1 MTPTT
6 RRDFVKTVAAAP
18 VLLAQLNSAA
28 RAANAPADAG
38 RTSAA
43 ASPSDRFDYVVAGAG
58 HNSLVCA
65 AYLSKAGYRV
75 LVLEGQDQIGGGCR
89 TNDKMLAGFQEDWC
103 SSVHGLINRNPLL
116 ARNELQLD
124 QYGYEQMHPD
134 IVLHYPFRDGA
145 SLTVFRNDP
154 DRTAQTIAQVSKQD
168 AATFKRLAALQD
180 AKTPSDANSKTLA
193 AMTGF
198 AVAQQVW
205 HSPYM
210 QAAALSGGKF
220 NGPSG
225 ADLGSGLQAFSMLV
239 HMAGRPIAKGG
250 SGMLT
255 VALGRVIEA
264 NNGVILTNMPVTGI
278 IVEGGRCKGVECADG
293 RQFRAGL
300 GVISTMHVKHVLAM
314 TPRELWGEPVA
325 ESVDL
330 MQPEMAMFQF
340 HYALAEPV
348 SYKAATGGAIV
359 STEASLMEDAASIF
373 VLSGDDARGELHIDD
388 YPLQITH
395 PSVFDTGRVPPGRGL
410 VKIEGA
416 MPYALKQGPEHW
428 DEIKEE
434 VAAAVM
440 ARYMAVTANI
450 TPDKILAKMLFSPL
464 DIERK
469 NASMWRGSVHGFDN
483 RPGNFA
489 PYRLPI
495 PGLYQTGDC
504 TSPGG
509 GISGFPGR
517 NAAELILRDQGRDIG
532 QIVAAAAA
540 TR

>member
-1 MTPTT
+1 MMSTT
-6 RRDFVKTVAAAP
+6 RRHFVKAAS
-18 VLLAQLNSAA
+18 L
-28 RAANAPADAG
+28 APALM
-38 RTSAA
+38 SALGKSA
-43 ASPSDRFDYVVAGAG
+43 QAESGAPQRPRLSTTVLYDYVVAGAG
-58 HNSLVCA
+58 HNSLICA

-75 LVLEGQDQIGGGCR
+75 LVLEAEDQIGGGCR
-89 TNDKMLAGFQEDWC
+89 TNDNMLAGFHEDWC
-103 SSVHGLINRNPLL
+103 SSVHGLINNNPVL

-124 QYGYEQMHPD
+124 RYGYEQMHPD
-134 IVLHYPFRDGA
+134 VVLHYPFLDGA
-145 SLTVFRNDP
+145 SLTVFKNDP
-154 DRTAQTIAQVSKQD
+154 DRTAETIAQVSKQD
-168 AATFKRLAALQD
+168 AVTFKRLAALQA
-180 AKTPSDANSKTLA
+180 AKTSFELKSKTLA
-193 AMTGF
+193 AMTGY
-198 AVAQQVW
+198 AVAKQLWQ
-205 HSPYM
+205 SPYM

-220 NGPSG
+220 NGPMG
-225 ADLGSGLQAFSMLV
+225 AELGPGLQAFSMLG
-239 HMAGRPIAKGG
+239 HMEGRAIAKGG

-264 NNGVILTNMPVTGI
+264 HNGVILTKMPVTGI
-278 IVEGGRCKGVECADG
+278 IIEGGECRGVECADG
-293 RQFRAGL
+293 QQFRAGS

-314 TPRELWGEPVA
+314 TPRELWDDALAG
-325 ESVDL
+325 SVDL

-348 SYKAATGGAIV
+348 RYKLATGGTIQ
-359 STEASLMEDAASIF
+359 STEASLMEDPASIF
-373 VLSGDDARGELHIDD
+373 VLNGDDAQGELHLDD

-410 VKIEGA
+410 VKIEGT

-428 DEIKEE
+428 DEIKED
-434 VAAAVM
+434 VAAAIM
-440 ARYMAVTANI
+440 ARYMAHTANI
-450 TPDKILAKMLFSPL
+450 TADKILAKMLFSPL
-464 DIERK
+464 DTERK

-517 NAAELILRDQGRDIG
+517 NAAELILRDQGRDI
-532 QIVAAAAA
+532 QQVVNAANQL
-540 TR
+540 

>member
-1 MTPTT
+1 MMSTT
-6 RRDFVKTVAAAP
+6 RRHFVKAAAAAP
-18 VLLAQLNSAA
+18 ALMSVLSKGVLAEASAA
-28 RAANAPADAG
+28 QSPRPPAAELH
-38 RTSAA
+38 
-43 ASPSDRFDYVVAGAG
+43 DYVVAGAG
-58 HNSLVCA
+58 HNSLICA

-75 LVLEGQDQIGGGCR
+75 LVLEAQDQIGGGCR
-89 TNDKMLAGFQEDWC
+89 TNDRMLAGFHEDWC
-103 SSVHGLINRNPLL
+103 SSVHGLINRNPVL

-124 QYGYEQMHPD
+124 RYGYEQMHPD
-134 IVLHYPFRDGA
+134 VVLHYPFRDGA
-145 SLTVFRNDP
+145 ALTVFRSDP
-154 DRTAQTIAQVSKQD
+154 DRTAETIAQVSRED
-168 AATFKRLAALQD
+168 AATFMRLARTAPAEL
-180 AKTPSDANSKTLA
+180 NSRTLA

-198 AVAQQVW
+198 AVSHQVW
-205 HSPYM
+205 RSSYM

-220 NGPSG
+220 NGPNG
-225 ADLGSGLQAFSMLV
+225 AELGTGLQAFSMLV

-250 SGMLT
+250 SGALT
-255 VALGRVIEA
+255 VALGRAIEA
-264 NNGVILTNMPVTGI
+264 RDGIILTNMPVTGL
-278 IVEGGRCKGVECADG
+278 IVEGGQCRGVECADG
-293 RQFRAGL
+293 RQFRARL
-300 GVISTMHVKHVLAM
+300 GVVSTMHPKQVLAM
-314 TPRELWGEPVA
+314 TPRALWGEPAA
-325 ESVDL
+325 ERVDL

-348 SYKAATGGAIV
+348 RYRIAGGGTLGSA
-359 STEASLMEDAASIF
+359 EASLMEDPASIF
-373 VLSGDDARGELHIDD
+373 VLNGDDARGELNIDD
-388 YPLQITH
+388 YPLQVTH

-428 DEIKEE
+428 DQIKEE

-440 ARYMAVTANI
+440 ARYMARTANI
-450 TPDKILAKMLFSPL
+450 TQDKVLAKMLFSPL

-504 TSPGG
+504 TAPGG

-517 NAAELILRDQGRDIG
+517 NAAELILRDQGQDIEH
-532 QIVAAAAA
+532 VVNAANQL
-540 TR
+540 

>member
-1 MTPTT
+1 MISTT
-6 RRDFVKTVAAAP
+6 RRYFVKAAA
-18 VLLAQLNSAA
+18 LAPGLMSALSKNA
-28 RAANAPADAG
+28 HAEANRAQP
-38 RTSAA
+38 
-43 ASPSDRFDYVVAGAG
+43 PSVSTADRFDYVVAGAG

-75 LVLEGQDQIGGGCR
+75 LVLEAQDQIGGGCR
-89 TNDKMLAGFQEDWC
+89 TSDAMLAGFHEDWC
-103 SSVHGLINRNPLL
+103 SSVHGLINKNPVLS
-116 ARNELQLD
+116 RNELQLD
-124 QYGYEQMHPD
+124 RYGYEQMHPD
-134 IVLHYPFRDGA
+134 VVLHYPFLDGA
-145 SLTVFRNDP
+145 SLTVFKSDP
-154 DRTAQTIAQVSKQD
+154 DRTAETIAHISKQD
-168 AATFKRLAALQD
+168 AATFKRLAA
-180 AKTPSDANSKTLA
+180 KTPAELKSQTLA

-198 AVAQQVW
+198 AASRQVW
-205 HSPYM
+205 QSPYM

-220 NGPSG
+220 NGPNGSE
-225 ADLGSGLQAFSMLV
+225 LGTGLQAFSMLV
-239 HMAGRPIAKGG
+239 HMGGRPIPKGG

-255 VALGRVIEA
+255 VALGRAIEA
-264 NNGVILTNMPVTGI
+264 HGGIILTNMPITGI
-278 IVEGGRCKGVECADG
+278 ILEGGQCKGVECADG

-300 GVISTMHVKHVLAM
+300 GVVSTMHVKQVLAM
-314 TPRELWGEPVA
+314 TPRALWPGPVA
-325 ESVDL
+325 ENVDL

-348 SYKAATGGAIV
+348 RYKLAMAGTIGSA
-359 STEASLMEDAASIF
+359 EASIMEDPASIF
-373 VLSGDDARGELHIDD
+373 VLGGDDARGELHLDD
-388 YPLQITH
+388 YPLQVNH

-428 DEIKEE
+428 DAIKEE

-440 ARYMAVTANI
+440 ARYMAHTANI
-450 TPDKILAKMLFSPL
+450 TQDKILAQMLFSPL

-469 NASMWRGSVHGFDN
+469 NASMWRGSVHGFEN
-483 RPGNFA
+483 RLGNFA

-517 NAAELILRDQGRDIG
+517 NLAELILRDQGRDIEQVG
-532 QIVAAAAA
+532 TVS
-540 TR
+540 RLP

>member
-1 MTPTT
+1 MLTAKT
-6 RRDFVKTVAAAP
+6 RRDFVKAAAATPLLLAELGGAARAVNAPASAGQAKAAAP
-18 VLLAQLNSAA
+18 SE
-28 RAANAPADAG
+28 
-38 RTSAA
+38 
-43 ASPSDRFDYVVAGAG
+43 RFDYVVAGAG

-65 AYLSKAGYRV
+65 AYLSQAGYRV
-75 LVLEGQDQIGGGCR
+75 LVLEAQDQIGGGCR
-89 TNDKMLAGFQEDWC
+89 TNDTMLAGFQEDWC

-124 QYGYEQMHPD
+124 RYGYEQMHPD
-134 IVLHYPFRDGA
+134 IVMHYPFRDGA
-145 SLTVFRNDP
+145 SLTVFKDDP
-154 DRTAQTIAQVSKQD
+154 DRTAQTIAQVSKRD
-168 AATFKRLAALQD
+168 AATFKRLAALQA
-180 AKTPSDANSKTLA
+180 AKGPSELNSKTLA

-198 AVAQQVW
+198 AVARQVW
-205 HSPYM
+205 QSRHM

-225 ADLGSGLQAFSMLV
+225 AELGSGLQAFSMLV
-239 HMAGRPIAKGG
+239 HMEGRPIAKGG

-255 VALGRVIEA
+255 VALGRAIEA
-264 NNGVILTNMPVTGI
+264 HHGVILTNMPVTGLI
-278 IVEGGRCKGVECADG
+278 IEGGQCKGVECADG
-293 RQFRAGL
+293 RQFRADM
-300 GVISTMHVKHVLAM
+300 GVVSTMHAKHVLAM
-314 TPRELWGEPVA
+314 TPRALWGDAAA
-325 ESVDL
+325 ESIEL

-348 SYKAATGGAIV
+348 RYTLAGGGTIQ
-359 STEASLMEDAASIF
+359 STEASIMEDPASIF
-373 VLSGDDARGELHIDD
+373 VLSGDDARGELHLDD

-410 VKIEGA
+410 IKIEGP

-434 VAAAVM
+434 VAAAVV
-440 ARYMAVTANI
+440 ARTLAHTANI

-504 TSPGG
+504 TAPGG

-532 QIVAAAAA
+532 QVVAAATAL
-540 TR
+540 

>member
-1 MTPTT
+1 MMSTT
-6 RRDFVKTVAAAP
+6 RRHFVTAAAF
-18 VLLAQLNSAA
+18 
-28 RAANAPADAG
+28 APAL
-38 RTSAA
+38 SALGKRA
-43 ASPSDRFDYVVAGAG
+43 QAQPAELYDYVVAGAG
-58 HNSLVCA
+58 HNSLICA

-75 LVLEGQDQIGGGCR
+75 LVLEAQDQIGGGCR
-89 TNDKMLAGFQEDWC
+89 TNDNMLAGFHEDWC
-103 SSVHGLINRNPLL
+103 SSVHGLINKNPVL

-124 QYGYEQMHPD
+124 RYGYEQMHPE
-134 IVLHYPFRDGA
+134 IVLHYPFLDGA
-145 SLTVFRNDP
+145 SLTVFKNDP
-154 DRTAQTIAQVSKQD
+154 DRTAETIAQVSKAD
-168 AATFKRLAALQD
+168 AATFTRLA
-180 AKTPSDANSKTLA
+180 KTAPAELNSKTLA

-198 AVAQQVW
+198 AVSQQVW
-205 HSPYM
+205 KSSYM

-220 NGPSG
+220 NGPNG
-225 ADLGSGLQAFSMLV
+225 AELGTGLQAFSMLG
-239 HMAGRPIAKGG
+239 HMAGRPIPKGG
-250 SGMLT
+250 SGALT
-255 VALGRVIEA
+255 VALGRAIEA
-264 NNGVILTNMPVTGI
+264 HHGIILTNMPVTGI
-278 IVEGGRCKGVECADG
+278 IVEGGQCRGVECADG
-293 RQFRAGL
+293 RQFRARL
-300 GVISTMHVKHVLAM
+300 GVVSTMHVKQVLAM
-314 TPRELWGEPVA
+314 TPRALWGEPAA
-325 ESVDL
+325 ENVDL

-348 SYKAATGGAIV
+348 RYKIATGGTIGSA
-359 STEASLMEDAASIF
+359 EASLMEDPASIF
-373 VLSGDDARGELHIDD
+373 VLNGDDARGELHIDD

-440 ARYMAVTANI
+440 ARYMAHTANI
-450 TPDKILAKMLFSPL
+450 TPDKVLAKMLFSPL

-504 TSPGG
+504 TAPGG

-517 NAAELILRDQGRDIG
+517 NAAELILRDQGRDIEHA
-532 QIVAAAAA
+532 VSAAEQL
-540 TR
+540 

>member
-1 MTPTT
+1 MMSPT
-6 RRDFVKTVAAAP
+6 RRYFVKAAS
-18 VLLAQLNSAA
+18 L
-28 RAANAPADAG
+28 APALM
-38 RTSAA
+38 SALSKGA
-43 ASPSDRFDYVVAGAG
+43 QAEASAPQTPHPPNGECYDYVVAGAG
-58 HNSLVCA
+58 HNSLICA

-75 LVLEGQDQIGGGCR
+75 LVLEAQDQIGGGCR
-89 TNDKMLAGFQEDWC
+89 TNDSMLAGFHEDWC
-103 SSVHGLINRNPLL
+103 SSVHGLINRNPVL

-124 QYGYEQMHPD
+124 RYGYEQMHPD
-134 IVLHYPFRDGA
+134 VVLHYPFLDGA
-145 SLTVFRNDP
+145 SLTVFKNDP
-154 DRTAQTIAQVSKQD
+154 ERTADTIAQVSQQD
-168 AATFKRLAALQD
+168 AATFRRLAA
-180 AKTPSDANSKTLA
+180 KTPAELNSKTLA

-198 AVAQQVW
+198 AVSQQVW
-205 HSPYM
+205 KSPYM

-373 VLSGDDARGELHIDD
+373 VLGGDDARGELHIDD
-388 YPLQITH
+388 YPLQVTH

-428 DEIKEE
+428 DEIKEA

-440 ARYMAVTANI
+440 ARYMALTANI
-450 TPDKILAKMLFSPL
+450 TQDKILAKMLFSPL

-532 QIVAAAAA
+532 QVVTASNQP
-540 TR
+540 